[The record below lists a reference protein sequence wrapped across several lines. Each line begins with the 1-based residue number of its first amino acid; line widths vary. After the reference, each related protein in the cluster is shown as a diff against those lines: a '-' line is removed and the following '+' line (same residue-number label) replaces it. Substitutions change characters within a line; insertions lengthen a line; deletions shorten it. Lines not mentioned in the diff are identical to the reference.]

1 MCFQED
7 FFSSLLHKRRAKEL
21 KDLIKLFETKKK
33 KKKKGIL
40 DKQSGIEGV
49 QTHHCKGNMNTLM
62 SALRTDVLV
71 HVLLNTTNIR
81 EIFPNNI
88 WFY

>member
-33 KKKKGIL
+33 EEE
-40 DKQSGIEGV
+40 EGNIG
-49 QTHHCKGNMNTLM
+49 QTKWNRGSTNTSL
-62 SALRTDVLV
+62 
-71 HVLLNTTNIR
+71 
-81 EIFPNNI
+81 
-88 WFY
+88 